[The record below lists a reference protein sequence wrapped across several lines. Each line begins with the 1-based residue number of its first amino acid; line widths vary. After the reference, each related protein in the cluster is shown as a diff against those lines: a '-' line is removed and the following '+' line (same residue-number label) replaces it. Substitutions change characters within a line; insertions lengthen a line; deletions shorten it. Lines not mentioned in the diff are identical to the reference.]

1 MDYLILG
8 STGLLGQKLI
18 ETGKKKKL
26 KIIGI
31 SRKSKEYNFNFL
43 KLNELR
49 KILKTIKPKYILNAV
64 GVIDIDFCEKNIE
77 RAYKINSYPLKTI
90 SNFCNENKTKLIH
103 ISTDHYFVNNKKKKH
118 NEKNKILLVNNYAKS
133 KYLAEKIV
141 KKTKDYIIIRTN
153 FTGFKK
159 NSKKKTFIEWLVSNH
174 NNNKK
179 IKLFNDYYCSTI
191 DVYSLSN
198 FIFKLIEKKF
208 IGIINL
214 ASSTVSSKKEF
225 AEKFFEKAGFNKNLI
240 HSASVNNLKTRRANS
255 LGLDVKKAEKILNCK
270 MPKIDQVCLNLLKKN
285 YEQ

>member
-18 ETGKKKKL
+18 ETGKKRKL

-103 ISTDHYFVNNKKKKH
+103 ISTDHYFVNNKKKK
-118 NEKNKILLVNNYAKS
+118 NN
-133 KYLAEKIV
+133 
-141 KKTKDYIIIRTN
+141 
-153 FTGFKK
+153 
-159 NSKKKTFIEWLVSNH
+159 
-174 NNNKK
+174 
-179 IKLFNDYYCSTI
+179 
-191 DVYSLSN
+191 
-198 FIFKLIEKKF
+198 
-208 IGIINL
+208 
-214 ASSTVSSKKEF
+214 
-225 AEKFFEKAGFNKNLI
+225 
-240 HSASVNNLKTRRANS
+240 
-255 LGLDVKKAEKILNCK
+255 
-270 MPKIDQVCLNLLKKN
+270 
-285 YEQ
+285 